1 VLIGGQIMK
10 AIKKFVVDL
19 GITYVI
25 VVALSLIVATY
36 LKHYY
41 NRELPFIA
49 TTERLLY
56 IAILITGAITL
67 IRIEKI
73 NVIIR
78 LILSYA
84 MVLPTGFIAKETFG
98 VTIFKTPLIL
108 IYALVIITIIYGISL
123 FIAKTNLSKEAQ
135 ELNKLIRK

>member
-1 VLIGGQIMK
+1 MK

-84 MVLPTGFIAKETFG
+84 MVLPTGFIAKKTFG
-98 VTIFKTPLIL
+98 VTLFKTPLIL

>member
-1 VLIGGQIMK
+1 MK

-67 IRIEKI
+67 IRIEK
-73 NVIIR
+73 
-78 LILSYA
+78 L
-84 MVLPTGFIAKETFG
+84 M
-98 VTIFKTPLIL
+98 
-108 IYALVIITIIYGISL
+108 
-123 FIAKTNLSKEAQ
+123 
-135 ELNKLIRK
+135 

>member
-1 VLIGGQIMK
+1 
-10 AIKKFVVDL
+10 
-19 GITYVI
+19 
-25 VVALSLIVATY
+25 
-36 LKHYY
+36 
-41 NRELPFIA
+41 
-49 TTERLLY
+49 
-56 IAILITGAITL
+56 
-67 IRIEKI
+67 
-73 NVIIR
+73 
-78 LILSYA
+78 